1 MRALLLM
8 AFLFALMFKLE
19 AKTADTL
26 TGVWK
31 ANIKGVQSVYQFSK
45 DSCLSIAQGK
55 DTLMAVYTLDTAQAW
70 PRSIDVK
77 VLDRNTKQV
86 IFIQRGLY
94 EYFGPGK
101 LRFRLGAEDKPRPSS
116 FLPRGNEE
124 TLALIK
130 QP

>member
-1 MRALLLM
+1 
-8 AFLFALMFKLE
+8 MFKLE
-19 AKTADTL
+19 AKNTDTL
-26 TGVWK
+26 SGVWK
-31 ANIKGVQSVYQFSK
+31 ANIKGVQWVYHFSK

-55 DTLMAVYTLDTAQAW
+55 DTLMAFYLLDTAQAW
-70 PRSIDVK
+70 PRHIDVK

-94 EYFGPGK
+94 EFFGPG
-101 LRFRLGAEDKPRPSS
+101 RVRWRIGAEDKPRPSS